1 MQARVAAA
9 LEHLDAP
16 AALGEQGGEQG
27 AGEAGADDG
36 EGFRVNVTQVGNPTS
51 SFPRRRESM
60 LGDCPTISGHRSF
73 QRGFS
78 SWINRSFQLRFHFL
92 IRSEEHTSELQSLMR
107 ISYAVFCLKKKN
119 TIIIINIKE

>member
-78 SWINRSFQLRFHFL
+78 SWINRSFQLRFPFL
-92 IRSEEHTSELQSLMR
+92 ICFSRTMAPSIRSEERSVGKECVSTCISRWAPSL
-107 ISYAVFCLKKKN
+107 
-119 TIIIINIKE
+119 